1 MLLPMNRRSPMSVV
15 LALALVAACGGD
27 DRSAR
32 EADAAADEA
41 AEAEATPAAD
51 AAGTPAPAP
60 AAAGAAT
67 RPLDVAD
74 IDRWQKGMA
83 GELDAVRAAS
93 EKLKT
98 ARTGEDT
105 LSAMMGVQESSTREA
120 GAKAAGVD
128 VERYGFLRSN
138 LSAAASYLAPHL
150 GGIDTTMLS
159 PAQRDEMRQMNEA
172 QIQQLEK
179 DVPRSVIDALRPRA
193 ETLRKQDLELVGA
206 RLKAA
211 GA

>member
-1 MLLPMNRRSPMSVV
+1 MLLPMNRRSPMSVL

-27 DRSAR
+27 ERSAR

-51 AAGTPAPAP
+51 AAGAPAPAP
-60 AAAGAAT
+60 SAADAAT
-67 RPLDVAD
+67 RPLEVAD
-74 IDRWQKGMA
+74 IDRWEKGMA
-83 GELDAVRAAS
+83 GELEAVRAAS
-93 EKLKT
+93 EKLKA

-105 LSAMMGVQESSTREA
+105 LSAMMAVQETSTREA

-159 PAQRDEMRQMNEA
+159 PAQRDEMRQMNQA
-172 QIQQLEK
+172 QLQQLEK
-179 DVPRSVIDALRPRA
+179 DVPKAVIDALRPRA
-193 ETLRKQDLELVGA
+193 ETLRKQDLELVGT